1 MNGTNILMACL
12 TAYFIIYVLIQ
23 ILNFYGIG
31 QDVYGIYL
39 AFLIFLI
46 LNSFILPTK
55 NAKI

>member
-55 NAKI
+55 NAKV